1 MRNWSSA
8 IRSSAAARRVSKS
21 SHESAPREPESPV
34 AGRFS
39 WSVIAPPSLYP
50 GRTTCPGRL
59 HATPEAHFG
68 DAREML
74 TIDALGG
81 REQLRR
87 QAGRGRL
94 ELEPDDP
101 PVEDAEVERDRTRE
115 VAVVL
120 EQERG
125 PKDVGGTRRAK
136 CEVRDIG
143 GRVVREAH
151 RILRN
156 HPRCGGWIGGGRQG
170 AGSRSVVT
178 TRECDPR
185 VPARVARMTSR
196 LRHRAPFGQIA
207 SHEGV
212 RSRASVAYPVRELE
226 RHASALENRSR
237 ILPRVSHRPASD
249 DLEGVLAGLAIERR
263 EQRRQR
269 GGANAPNPL
278 VFARART
285 PGAG

>member
-59 HATPEAHFG
+59 HATAEARLG
-68 DAREML
+68 DARQVL
-74 TIDALGG
+74 AVDALGS
-81 REQLRR
+81 REQLCR

-101 PVEDAEVERDRTRE
+101 PVEEAEVERDGTRE

-120 EQERG
+120 EQERRTE
-125 PKDVGGTRRAK
+125 DIGGTGGAER
-136 CEVRDIG
+136 EVRDIG
-143 GRVVREAH
+143 RRVVREAH

-156 HPRCGGWIGGGRQG
+156 HPDMGV
-170 AGSRSVVT
+170 GS
-178 TRECDPR
+178 
-185 VPARVARMTSR
+185 A
-196 LRHRAPFGQIA
+196 
-207 SHEGV
+207 EGV
-212 RSRASVAYPVRELE
+212 RVRGPCRSSQPKNATRACQL
-226 RHASALENRSR
+226 
-237 ILPRVSHRPASD
+237 
-249 DLEGVLAGLAIERR
+249 
-263 EQRRQR
+263 
-269 GGANAPNPL
+269 
-278 VFARART
+278 
-285 PGAG
+285 

>member
-59 HATPEAHFG
+59 HATPEAHLG

-81 REQLRR
+81 REQLGR

-94 ELEPDDP
+94 ELEADDP
-101 PVEDAEVERDRTRE
+101 PVEEAEVERDHTRE

-120 EQERG
+120 EQ
-125 PKDVGGTRRAK
+125 K
-136 CEVRDIG
+136 CRTEDIG
-143 GRVVREAH
+143 GTGRTKGEVGDVGRRVVGEEH
-151 RILRN
+151 RTLCRS
-156 HPRCGGWIGGGRQG
+156 PRHTDTIGARAQG
-170 AGSRSVVT
+170 ADSRLVVT
-178 TRECDPR
+178 
-185 VPARVARMTSR
+185 
-196 LRHRAPFGQIA
+196 I
-207 SHEGV
+207 
-212 RSRASVAYPVRELE
+212 
-226 RHASALENRSR
+226 
-237 ILPRVSHRPASD
+237 
-249 DLEGVLAGLAIERR
+249 RR
-263 EQRRQR
+263 
-269 GGANAPNPL
+269 
-278 VFARART
+278 
-285 PGAG
+285 

>member
-59 HATPEAHFG
+59 HATAEEHFG
-68 DAREML
+68 AGREML
-74 TIDALGG
+74 TLHALGG
-81 REQLRR
+81 REQLRG

-101 PVEDAEVERDRTRE
+101 PVEEAEVERDGTRE

-120 EQERG
+120 EQERRTE
-125 PKDVGGTRRAK
+125 DIGGTGGAER
-136 CEVRDIG
+136 EVRDIG
-143 GRVVREAH
+143 RRVVREAH

-156 HPRCGGWIGGGRQG
+156 HPDVGV
-170 AGSRSVVT
+170 GS
-178 TRECDPR
+178 
-185 VPARVARMTSR
+185 AK
-196 LRHRAPFGQIA
+196 
-207 SHEGV
+207 GV
-212 RSRASVAYPVRELE
+212 RVRGPGRSSQREN
-226 RHASALENRSR
+226 AL
-237 ILPRVSHRPASD
+237 H
-249 DLEGVLAGLAIERR
+249 
-263 EQRRQR
+263 
-269 GGANAPNPL
+269 
-278 VFARART
+278 
-285 PGAG
+285 

>member
-8 IRSSAAARRVSKS
+8 IRSSAAETRVSKS
-21 SHESAPREPESPV
+21 PHESAPREPESPV

-59 HATPEAHFG
+59 HATAEAHLS

-94 ELEPDDP
+94 ELEPDEP
-101 PVEDAEVERDRTRE
+101 PVEEAEVERDGARE

-120 EQERG
+120 EQKRG
-125 PKDVGGTRRAK
+125 PKDLGGTRRAER
-136 CEVRDIG
+136 EVRDIG
-143 GRVVREAH
+143 RRVVREAH

-156 HPRCGGWIGGGRQG
+156 HPRYGGDCGGF
-170 AGSRSVVT
+170 
-178 TRECDPR
+178 D
-185 VPARVARMTSR
+185 
-196 LRHRAPFGQIA
+196 
-207 SHEGV
+207 
-212 RSRASVAYPVRELE
+212 
-226 RHASALENRSR
+226 
-237 ILPRVSHRPASD
+237 
-249 DLEGVLAGLAIERR
+249 
-263 EQRRQR
+263 
-269 GGANAPNPL
+269 
-278 VFARART
+278 
-285 PGAG
+285 